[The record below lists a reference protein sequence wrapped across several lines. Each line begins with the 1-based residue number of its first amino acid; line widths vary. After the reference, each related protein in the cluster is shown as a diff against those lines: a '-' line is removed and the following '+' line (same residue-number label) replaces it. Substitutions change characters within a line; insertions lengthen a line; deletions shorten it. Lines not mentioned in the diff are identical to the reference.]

1 MGQRD
6 VDSYFREY
14 VFGFME
20 NDIQRELIFASSPLG
35 AGNVLAALGLVV
47 YTEVLGRIW
56 TRNMSKVKLRNEP
69 NFDAC
74 FDMMGTG
81 YPAWRADFEKR
92 EKPRTLYS
100 ALRNGL
106 AHEYAPKVPF
116 KVVMFGKP
124 PVAIVRQRARYDFVV
139 EAYLRDF
146 RTAARRIHADVMASA
161 SPHIPPP
168 D

>member
-1 MGQRD
+1 MSKAD
-6 VDSYFREY
+6 VDAYFREY

-20 NDIQRELIFASSPLG
+20 NDIQRELTFATTPLG

-56 TRNMSKVKLRNEP
+56 TRNISRRRTQNRP

-74 FDMMGTG
+74 FDAMGVG
-81 YPAWRADFEKR
+81 YPAWRAQFETR
-92 EKPRTLYS
+92 EKMTLYK

-116 KVVMFGKP
+116 TVAMFGKP
-124 PVAIVRQRARYDFVV
+124 RVAIIRHGRGYAFVV

-146 RTAARRIHADVMASA
+146 RSANRRIYSELMAL
-161 SPHIPPP
+161 PNPQIPPP